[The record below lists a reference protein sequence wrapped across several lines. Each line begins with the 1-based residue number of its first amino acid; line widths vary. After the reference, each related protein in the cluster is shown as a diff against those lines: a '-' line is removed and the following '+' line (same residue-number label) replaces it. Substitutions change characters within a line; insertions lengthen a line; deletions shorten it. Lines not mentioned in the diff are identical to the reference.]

1 MKENLLQ
8 TCIQLFEKK
17 GFSETSITDIVHALG
32 VTKGT
37 FYYYFTSKEQV
48 LMTIHSRYIDGLI
61 EQQEKILEQS
71 CSNIEKLESLIDM
84 LIMNI
89 VPKGRSA
96 RVFFRELR
104 HLSDANLRVV
114 REKRDHVRYAMEE
127 VIKQGIDSGEFR
139 AGLDAGIVTL
149 GILGACNWSYQW
161 FQPGGPKTDK
171 QIANIYI
178 DLILNGMKDRKE
190 ESHVTPLGSKSA
202 G

>member
-17 GFSETSITDIVHALG
+17 GFSETSIADIVHAHG

-61 EQQEKILEQS
+61 EQQEKIMAQS
-71 CSNIEKLESLIDM
+71 FSNIEKLEALIDM

-104 HLSDANLRVV
+104 HLSDGNLREV
-114 REKRDHVRYAMEE
+114 RKKRDRVRYAMEE

-139 AGLDAGIVTL
+139 AGLEADIVTL

-161 FQPGGPKTDK
+161 FQPAGPKTDK
-171 QIANIYI
+171 EVATIYI
-178 DLILNGMKDRKE
+178 DLMLNGMKDRE
-190 ESHVTPLGSKSA
+190 EEYHVAPLGSESA